1 MKKVTRTV
9 FLILCGSL
17 LLFENGQAE
26 VGKKKIPSI
35 SYTNILNCY
44 PELKNSKLE
53 FDVDLSELKK
63 TIDYKYPSFRTTM
76 RYRKVIFEDFKVT
89 ADADNSGSSAANK
102 SSQKKRMT
110 LSISHLKKGL
120 PEYRM
125 TLENLAD
132 DKQGEMIS
140 LPKNHENNPSQEVV
154 KSYLINTKIEEDE
167 SFWVDTKPNNK
178 ELSYKQNNDQVS
190 ELDFAELSR
199 SKQLK
204 CERRKGQSVL
214 CLCLKK

>member
-1 MKKVTRTV
+1 MKKMKKIIILIPVL
-9 FLILCGSL
+9 FLTMSQNCWADS
-17 LLFENGQAE
+17 
-26 VGKKKIPSI
+26 GKKKIPSI

-76 RYRKVIFEDFKVT
+76 RYRKVIFEDFKVS
-89 ADADNSGSSAANK
+89 ADSASLENPAVNK
-102 SSQKKRMT
+102 GSQKKRMT
-110 LSISHLKKGL
+110 LSISHLKKGS

-125 TLENLAD
+125 TLEKLAD

-140 LPKNHENNPSQEVV
+140 LPKNHENNPSQEVI

-167 SFWVDTKPNNK
+167 SYWVDTKPNNK
-178 ELSYKQNNDQVS
+178 ELSYKLNNEQVS